1 MTRRTG
7 SCGQGRLARIRAL
20 RVRGRLSV
28 LAFVVA
34 FCPSTLAG
42 VPSVAPLPPPRPAP
56 GGDAVPLG
64 EWQAL
69 DQSLSFNA
77 DMWTDGPREPVWAEL
92 SVVAAQMPRG
102 SSKRAIAPI
111 LTLAPVARGHTEGE
125 ARLVGPL
132 AAPREKAF
140 GLRLKA
146 GERVSISTE
155 FASGEGSWQPVDTRL
170 AWRVARHLPA
180 DEGWVWAAGVGGG
193 LPVGRAPYSQTV
205 DLTLGRRFR
214 EGAWSLMPGLS
225 VSTAYTSYGGDR
237 WQATLTPEVKAR
249 VDMLR
254 SADERLRL
262 YLESSVGYAVPVGAD
277 AAGLSAATRL
287 NLIFRPGG

>member
-28 LAFVVA
+28 LAFVA

-77 DMWTDGPREPVWAEL
+77 DMWTDGPQEPVWAEL
-92 SVVAAQMPRG
+92 SVVAAQMLRR

-155 FASGEGSWQPVDTRL
+155 FASGEGSWQPASPGASPAICRRTR
-170 AWRVARHLPA
+170 AGSGPP
-180 DEGWVWAAGVGGG
+180 VWA
-193 LPVGRAPYSQTV
+193 
-205 DLTLGRRFR
+205 
-214 EGAWSLMPGLS
+214 GACP
-225 VSTAYTSYGGDR
+225 
-237 WQATLTPEVKAR
+237 
-249 VDMLR
+249 
-254 SADERLRL
+254 
-262 YLESSVGYAVPVGAD
+262 
-277 AAGLSAATRL
+277 SAAHPIRRQS
-287 NLIFRPGG
+287 I